1 LTRFNSTHEYKYK
14 YKYNYKQKH
23 IPQNKQSTMVI
34 FCSSTLLLLVLA
46 NTPGSDAFRNGNNA
60 PQADP
65 KVSGSDAV
73 AISKPPMPRKWPIV
87 GTLPDFF
94 SRGGV
99 DGMCEVHESMYEEF
113 GPVYGMSLMGTDEIV
128 FSDPRVLDQV
138 LRKEGKFPIGGA
150 ESVTTFADYYTENN
164 MDFALQS
171 VQHGPQWKEY
181 RMALNPDMYVLWD
194 TYLPTIAETCKKI
207 SIVAGKEVTETKN
220 QHFADFLSHA
230 AFDMFSAV
238 LYGESPETTNTD
250 KATPED
256 VAFVSATKTAFDIT
270 GNLIANPLEKVFGSD
285 LYKDFVVNMDK
296 TVDLAKKRGTEK
308 IQAAVT
314 DKALH
319 DENVKS
325 LEQAAAA
332 ASAATTTTTTT
343 TDAAENESESGSSG
357 CPIAAI
363 KKAAGSVGL
372 KRDKVIP
379 TDFVNPSFIERL
391 VHRDNLSLDQI
402 AETQTP
408 LLMAGVDTTAY
419 VMSWFYLN
427 MASNPDIQTKLA
439 NELKE
444 TLNGADVTTVEQMES
459 LTYLKQCFRESHRLT
474 PTAPI
479 SIKTIEQDIDVV
491 TNDKA
496 YTIPAGQRISLN
508 LRGLPMDPVYVENPT
523 AFSPERFS
531 QSAIE
536 ARRGTPS
543 AVALDH
549 PYMNDPFGRGKRRC
563 LGANV
568 AIAEMMVL
576 AARLLQDW
584 EISLEDPS
592 ESFLSPTKTWKSK
605 QKLMLIADPYP
616 NMKLVPRKQ

>member
-1 LTRFNSTHEYKYK
+1 
-14 YKYNYKQKH
+14 
-23 IPQNKQSTMVI
+23 MVM
-34 FCSSTLLLLVLA
+34 FRSSTVLLLVLA
-46 NTPGSDAFRNGNNA
+46 ANPTPGSDAFRNGNNA

-65 KVSGSDAV
+65 KLSKITVPTV
-73 AISKPPMPRKWPIV
+73 TISKPPMPRKWPIV

-99 DGMCEVHESMYEEF
+99 DGMCRVHESMYEEF
-113 GPVYGMSLMGTDEIV
+113 GPVYGMSLMGDDEMF

-150 ESVTTFADYYTENN
+150 EMVTTFSDYYAENE
-164 MDFALQS
+164 MDFAMKG

-181 RMALNPDMYVLWD
+181 RMSINPDMYVLWD
-194 TYLPTIAETCKKI
+194 TYLPAIAETCNKI
-207 SIVAGKEVTETKN
+207 SSVAGREVTETKN

-238 LYGESPETTNTD
+238 LYGESPETTDTD

-256 VAFVSATKTAFDIT
+256 IAFVSATKTAFDIT
-270 GNLIANPLEKVFGSD
+270 GNLMTNPLEKVFGSD
-285 LYKDFVVNMDK
+285 LYKEFVVNMDA
-296 TVDLAKKRGTEK
+296 TVDLASKRGTDK
-308 IQAAVT
+308 IQTAVSNKAAM
-314 DKALH
+314 
-319 DENVKS
+319 
-325 LEQAAAA
+325 EQVA
-332 ASAATTTTTTT
+332 ASAAATT
-343 TDAAENESESGSSG
+343 TDAAEESGSSG
-357 CPIAAI
+357 CPVAAI
-363 KKAAGSVGL
+363 KKATVSV
-372 KRDKVIP
+372 RDKVIP

-391 VHRDNLSLDQI
+391 VHRENLTQDQI
-402 AETQTP
+402 SETQAP

-439 NELKE
+439 KELKE
-444 TLNGADVTTVEQMES
+444 TLNGADMTTVEQMES

-474 PTAPI
+474 PTSPL
-479 SIKTIEQDIDVV
+479 SIKTLEEDIDVV
-491 TNDKA
+491 TNDQA
-496 YTIPAGQRISLN
+496 YSIPAGKRISLN
-508 LRGLPMDPVYVENPT
+508 LRGLPMDPKFVEHPT
-523 AFSPERFS
+523 TFSPERFS
-531 QSAIE
+531 PSAIK

-543 AVALDH
+543 AIALDH

-584 EISLEDPS
+584 EISLEESS
-592 ESFLSPTKTWKSK
+592 EAVHSPTKTWMPK

-616 NMKLVPRKQ
+616 NMRLVPRKQ